1 MSKPGEIGW
10 VVATPDTVT
19 IFVRFSVVEHYNCI
33 LFFFPCQWC
42 EEHRS
47 CTDRL
52 KLNDLLVKPMQRVT
66 KYPLLLKAIYNKTL
80 DDDMKEPINRMVRF
94 E

>member
-1 MSKPGEIGW
+1 MYMYMYNI
-10 VVATPDTVT
+10 
-19 IFVRFSVVEHYNCI
+19 FSV
-33 LFFFPCQWC
+33 FPCQWC